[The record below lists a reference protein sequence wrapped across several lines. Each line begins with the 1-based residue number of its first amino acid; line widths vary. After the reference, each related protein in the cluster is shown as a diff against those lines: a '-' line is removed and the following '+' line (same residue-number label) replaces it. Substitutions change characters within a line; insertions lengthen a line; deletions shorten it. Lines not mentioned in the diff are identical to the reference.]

1 MIQNIGTTL
10 ATYQNERHLS
20 DILSLQTL
28 TKRSK
33 RFQKAHDLTILSN
46 LFDELLWKVSA
57 SVERMSTD
65 ESYRLL
71 THLNDVNSVIG

>member
-1 MIQNIGTTL
+1 MIQNIGTTM

-20 DILSLQTL
+20 DILGLQPDKEKL
-28 TKRSK
+28 A
-33 RFQKAHDLTILSN
+33 FQKAHDLTILSS

-57 SVERMSTD
+57 SVERVSTD